1 MKYRIA
7 FDYGVYEGIKIQEGE
22 FDTVDEAVKH
32 AVGMN
37 YGTPFII
44 ITINWTPKVKEY

>member
-7 FDYGVYEGIKIQEGE
+7 FDYGAYEGLKIQEGE
-22 FDTVDEAVKH
+22 FETVDEAVKH

-37 YGTPFII
+37 YLTPFII
-44 ITINWTPKVKEY
+44 ITIAWTPKGKNY

>member
-7 FDYGVYEGIKIQEGE
+7 FDYGSYEGLQIKEGE
-22 FDTVDEAVKH
+22 FETIDEAIRH

-37 YGTPFII
+37 YSTPFII
-44 ITINWTPKVKEY
+44 ISIYWTPKGKKY